1 MMRPALMAVVLTVVV
16 AGCGRTAPAP
26 TSWSIS
32 PAAVPSPA
40 GADALAPQLT
50 ATSRGAILSW
60 IERTGSTNTLKF
72 SERTPS
78 GWSTPAVVT
87 SGGNWFVSYADVPSV
102 FRSANGTLVANW
114 LEETDLTIEA
124 YNLQLSYSRDNGR
137 TWAAPFTPHHDK
149 TTTQHGFASF
159 FDLPGNGVGLVW
171 LDGRAQ
177 ELDTTSPEGGAM
189 SLHAATFDASFTQ
202 LTETSVDARV
212 CECCPTA
219 TAVTADGVLTAYRD
233 RSAGDV
239 RDIRI
244 ARLQNGTWQE
254 GPIVSPDNWVI
265 PACPVNGPALSAK
278 DRTVAVSWFTVKEDV
293 GHAYAAFSSDA
304 GRTWS
309 PAIRLDDAASQGHV
323 DIELLDDG
331 SALAMWTEFAGQRA
345 QVRVRRVD
353 ASGAKSA
360 PITLSGSGE
369 ERPTG
374 IPRLARVGDEL
385 LFAWTESASG
395 GPEGLQIKT
404 AAARVPRAAAVR

>member
-1 MMRPALMAVVLTVVV
+1 MRASVLAVLLSVSLI
-16 AGCGRTAPAP
+16 ACGRTAPAP
-26 TSWSIS
+26 AAWSIS

-50 ATSRGAILSW
+50 TSSRGAILSW
-60 IERTGSTNTLKF
+60 IERTGSTYTLKF
-72 SERTPS
+72 SERTAS
-78 GWSTPAVVT
+78 GWSTPTVAT
-87 SGGNWFVSYADVPSV
+87 SGSNWFVSYADVPEV

-124 YNLQLSYSRDNGR
+124 YNLQLSYSRDNGK
-137 TWAAPFTPHHDK
+137 TWAAPLTPHHDQ

-159 FDLPGNGVGLVW
+159 FDLPGNGIGLVW

-189 SLHAATFDASFTQ
+189 SLHAATFDAAFTQ

-219 TAVTADGVLTAYRD
+219 TAVTADGVLTAFRD
-233 RSAGDV
+233 RSAGEV

-254 GPIVSPDNWVI
+254 GPIVSPDNWMI
-265 PACPVNGPALSAK
+265 PACPVNGPALSAS
-278 DRTVAVSWFTVKEDV
+278 DRTVAISWFTVKDDV
-293 GHAYAAFSSDA
+293 GHAYAAFSTDA
-304 GRTWS
+304 GRTWGS
-309 PAIRLDDAASQGHV
+309 AIRLDDAASQGHV

-331 SALAMWTEFAGQRA
+331 SALAMWTEFASQRA
-345 QVRVRRVD
+345 QVRVRRVE
-353 ASGAKSA
+353 ASGARSA
-360 PITLSGSGE
+360 PIILSGAAAG
-369 ERPTG
+369 RPTG
-374 IPRLARVGDEL
+374 IPRLTRVGDEL
-385 LFAWTESASG
+385 LFAWTESADG
-395 GPEGLQIKT
+395 GRDGLQMKT